1 MDGDEAR
8 ELLKRE
14 RARIE
19 GALGGVAPN
28 DERVTDDF
36 DPTDGGAEL
45 TEAGVDEALAEQL
58 QAELEAVEGAERR
71 LAEGSYGISVDS
83 GEPIPDAR
91 LRTIPWA
98 ERTADE
104 QARLDAASEA

>member
-1 MDGDEAR
+1 MDDEEAR

-19 GALGGVAPN
+19 GALVGVAPN

-36 DPTDGGAEL
+36 DRTDGGAEL
-45 TEAGVDEALAEQL
+45 FEAGVDDALAERL
-58 QAELEAVEGAERR
+58 QAELEAVAAAERR
-71 LAEGSYGISVDS
+71 LAEGGYGLSVDS
-83 GEPIPDAR
+83 GEPIPDDR

>member
-8 ELLKRE
+8 ELLQRE

-19 GALGGVAPN
+19 GALGGVKHN
-28 DERVTDDF
+28 DEHDTDDF
-36 DPTDGGAEL
+36 DPTDAGAE
-45 TEAGVDEALAEQL
+45 TFEASLDEGLAERL
-58 QAELEAVEGAERR
+58 QVELEAVEAAERR

-83 GEPIPDAR
+83 GEAIPDDR